1 MYNAGNQDEERAVL
15 GVAWSLPKERPELR
29 VKIISAIPISRSRS
43 LVRPVTNLG
52 KTPVQVA
59 VAWML
64 SHPDVTCALSAADT
78 MAQFDDVRGASTALP
93 AVTIASPYGYSAD
106 NRLDHDRPLTDGA
119 ER

>member
-1 MYNAGNQDEERAVL
+1 M
-15 GVAWSLPKERPELR
+15 
-29 VKIISAIPISRSRS
+29 
-43 LVRPVTNLG
+43 RPVTNLG

-59 VAWML
+59 VAWMV
-64 SHPDVTCALSAADT
+64 SHPDVTCALSGADT